1 MPRAFDFPGGIHP
14 PERKCRSNQVA
25 LIEAPLP
32 SRVILPLQQHR
43 GQPATPCVVAGE
55 LVKTG
60 SVIAKREGMIS
71 SNLHASISGTVTE
84 VTTAQITIEGD
95 GQDEWFRLPSLD
107 WHNAGRHELL
117 ERLNESGTVGLGGA
131 GFPSHIKARV
141 VEQPAIHTLVINAA
155 ECEPYITVDDLTL
168 RHYPSEVIEGAQ
180 IIAKL
185 CGAQQ
190 IVIGI
195 EDNKAEAI
203 EALQH
208 ALLDDFP
215 HAPSNSHSVNVE
227 LKVIAT
233 RYPSGGERQLIKKL
247 LDLNVASDGLPAD
260 VGVLCHNPGTLLAI
274 LHAVRDGQPLIS
286 RIVTLTGEAISQP
299 GNRWVRLGMS
309 VKELLA
315 QAGLKPSA
323 LHQVIQGGPM
333 MGTPL
338 LTLDTPVT
346 KLTNCLIAAT
356 FDELPPAP
364 AESPCIR
371 CGECESVC
379 PVALLPQQLHWYAR
393 AQDDTK
399 LERYHLFDCIECGA
413 CSYVCPSHIPLVTD
427 YREAKERL
435 RLQRIEAV
443 KAEHAK
449 HRFEFRQARLA
460 REEAEKQ
467 ARRDARKAQSRRT
480 PSEAVTASN
489 GQPDLRG
496 LRIAH
501 AAAKASV
508 KKAEKTLARV
518 AQEDPKQALDDLEM
532 QLLTAQEN
540 LKAAEY
546 QLAQAREQQSLD
558 SANKESP

>member
-1 MPRAFDFPGGIHP
+1 MSNAFDFPGGIYP
-14 PERKCRSNQVA
+14 PERKQRSNQSA

-32 SRVILPLQQHR
+32 RWVTLPLQQHS
-43 GQPATPCVVAGE
+43 GQAATPCVVVGDA
-55 LVKTG
+55 VKVG

-71 SNLHASISGTVTE
+71 SNLHASISGTVSE
-84 VTTAQITIEGD
+84 VSATQICIDGD
-95 GQDEWFRLPSLD
+95 GQDEWLRLPPLA
-107 WHNAGRHELL
+107 WRHVEPDALL
-117 ERLNESGTVGLGGA
+117 ERLNESGIVGLGGA
-131 GFPSHIKARV
+131 GFPTHIKARV
-141 VEQPAIHTLVINAA
+141 VERHAINTLVINAA
-155 ECEPYITVDDLTL
+155 ECEPYITADDLTL
-168 RHYPSEVIEGAQ
+168 RHHANEVLEGAQ

-185 CGAQQ
+185 CGAQH

-195 EDNKAEAI
+195 EDNKPEAI
-203 EALQH
+203 GALKQ
-208 ALLDDFP
+208 ALT
-215 HAPSNSHSVNVE
+215 NSQPIPVA
-227 LKVIAT
+227 LTVIAT

-247 LDLNVASDGLPAD
+247 LDLNVPSDGLPAD
-260 VGVLCHNPGTLLAI
+260 VGVLCHNPGTLLAV
-274 LHAVRDGQPLIS
+274 LHAVRNGQPLVS
-286 RIVTLTGEAISQP
+286 RVVTLTGEAITQP
-299 GNRWVRLGMS
+299 GNRWVRLGTS
-309 VKELLA
+309 VRELLE
-315 QAGLKPSA
+315 QAGLNTPE

-356 FDELPPAP
+356 LEELPPPP

-393 AQDDTK
+393 AQDDAK

-413 CSYVCPSHIPLVTD
+413 CSYVCPSHIPLVVD
-427 YREAKERL
+427 YREAKSRI

-467 ARRDARKAQSRRT
+467 ARKQARQAQQRRPT
-480 PSEAVTASN
+480 NTAAAS
-489 GQPDLRG
+489 GEKVDLRG

-508 KKAEKTLARV
+508 KKAEKTLERV
-518 AQEDPKQALDDLEM
+518 AQEDPKQSLDDLEM
-532 QLLTAQEN
+532 QLATAQEN
-540 LKAAEY
+540 LKAAEL
-546 QLAQAREQQSLD
+546 QLAQAREQQS
-558 SANKESP
+558 SEESS

>member
-1 MPRAFDFPGGIHP
+1 MPSAYDFPGGIYP
-14 PERKCRSNQVA
+14 PERKQRSSQA
-25 LIEAPLP
+25 TLIEAPLP
-32 SRVILPLQQHR
+32 SWVTLPLQQHS
-43 GQPATPCVVAGE
+43 GQPATPCVARGDS
-55 LVKTG
+55 VKVG
-60 SVIAKREGMIS
+60 SVIANREGMIS

-95 GQDEWFRLPSLD
+95 GLDEWFRLPSLD
-107 WHNAGRHELL
+107 WRSAGRQELL
-117 ERLNESGTVGLGGA
+117 ERLNESGIVGLGGA

-141 VEQPAIHTLVINAA
+141 VERHAIDTLVINAA
-155 ECEPYITVDDLTL
+155 ECEPYITADDLTL
-168 RHYPSEVIEGAQ
+168 RHYPGEVIEGAQ

-185 CGAQQ
+185 CDAQH

-195 EDNKAEAI
+195 EDNKPEAI
-203 EALQH
+203 EALQQ
-208 ALLDDFP
+208 ALADSQP
-215 HAPSNSHSVNVE
+215 VPVE
-227 LKVIAT
+227 LTVIPT

-247 LDLNVASDGLPAD
+247 LDLNVPSGGLPAD

-274 LHAVRDGQPLIS
+274 RHAVRDGQPLVS
-286 RIVTLTGEAISQP
+286 RIVTLTGEAIAQP
-299 GNRWVRLGMS
+299 GNRWVRLGTS
-309 VKELLA
+309 VMELLEE
-315 QAGLKPSA
+315 AGVNHSA
-323 LHQVIQGGPM
+323 LNQVIQGGPM
-333 MGTPL
+333 MGKSL

-356 FDELPPAP
+356 LDELPPPP
-364 AESPCIR
+364 AEAPCIR
-371 CGECESVC
+371 CGECENVC

-413 CSYVCPSHIPLVTD
+413 CSYVCPSHIPLVVD
-427 YREAKERL
+427 YREAKSRI
-435 RLQRIEAV
+435 RLQRIEAT

-467 ARRDARKAQSRRT
+467 ARKQARQAQQRRPSNTVT
-480 PSEAVTASN
+480 PSTSSDKV
-489 GQPDLRG
+489 DLRG

-518 AQEDPKQALDDLEM
+518 AQEDPKQSLDDLEM
-532 QLLTAQEN
+532 QLATAQEN
-540 LKAAEY
+540 LKAAEL
-546 QLAQAREQQSLD
+546 QLAQAREEQS
-558 SANKESP
+558 SEESP

>member
-1 MPRAFDFPGGIHP
+1 MSNAFDFPGGIYP
-14 PERKCRSNQVA
+14 PERKQRSNQSA

-32 SRVILPLQQHR
+32 RRVTLPLQQHS
-43 GQPATPCVVAGE
+43 GQPAKPCVAQGNA
-55 LVKTG
+55 VKVG
-60 SVIAKREGMIS
+60 SVIAKREGMVS
-71 SNLHASISGTVTE
+71 SALHASISGTVSE
-84 VTTAQITIEGD
+84 VSTTQISIEGD
-95 GQDEWFRLPSLD
+95 GQDEWLRLPPLV
-107 WHNAGRHELL
+107 WQNVEPHALL
-117 ERLNESGTVGLGGA
+117 ERLNESGIVGLGGA
-131 GFPSHIKARV
+131 GFPTHIKARV
-141 VEQPAIHTLVINAA
+141 VEQHTIHTLVINAA
-155 ECEPYITVDDLTL
+155 ECEPYITADDLTL
-168 RHYPSEVIEGAQ
+168 RHYANEVLEGAQ

-185 CGAQQ
+185 CGAQH

-195 EDNKAEAI
+195 EDNKPEAI
-203 EALQH
+203 DALKQ
-208 ALLDDFP
+208 ALT
-215 HAPSNSHSVNVE
+215 NSQPVPVE
-227 LKVIAT
+227 LAVIAT

-247 LDLNVASDGLPAD
+247 LDLNVPSGGLPAD

-274 LHAVRDGQPLIS
+274 LHAVRDGQPLVS
-286 RIVTLTGEAISQP
+286 RVVTLTGEAITQP
-299 GNRWVRLGMS
+299 GNRWVRLGTS
-309 VKELLA
+309 VRELLE
-315 QAGLKPSA
+315 QAGLNTPE

-356 FDELPPAP
+356 LEELPPPP

-393 AQDDTK
+393 AQDDAK

-413 CSYVCPSHIPLVTD
+413 CSYVCPSHIPLVVD
-427 YREAKERL
+427 YREAKSRL
-435 RLQRIEAV
+435 RLQRIETA

-467 ARRDARKAQSRRT
+467 ARKQARQAQQRR
-480 PSEAVTASN
+480 PSNTAATNSEKV
-489 GQPDLRG
+489 DLRG

-518 AQEDPKQALDDLEM
+518 AQEDPKQSLDDLEM
-532 QLLTAQEN
+532 QLATAQEN
-540 LKAAEY
+540 LKAAEL
-546 QLAQAREQQSLD
+546 QLAQAREQQS
-558 SANKESP
+558 SEESP

>member
-1 MPRAFDFPGGIHP
+1 MSNAFDFPGGIYP
-14 PERKCRSNQVA
+14 PERKQRSNQSA

-32 SRVILPLQQHR
+32 RRVTLPLQQHS
-43 GQPATPCVVAGE
+43 GQPAKSCVAQGNA
-55 LVKTG
+55 VKVG
-60 SVIAKREGMIS
+60 SVIAKREGMVS
-71 SNLHASISGTVTE
+71 SALHASISGTVSE
-84 VTTAQITIEGD
+84 VSTTQISIEGD
-95 GQDEWFRLPSLD
+95 GQDEWLRLPPLV
-107 WHNAGRHELL
+107 WQNVEPHALL
-117 ERLNESGTVGLGGA
+117 ERLNESGIVGLGGA
-131 GFPSHIKARV
+131 GFPTHIKARV
-141 VEQPAIHTLVINAA
+141 VEQHTIHTLVINAA
-155 ECEPYITVDDLTL
+155 ECEPYITADDLTL
-168 RHYPSEVIEGAQ
+168 RHYANEVLEGAQ

-185 CGAQQ
+185 CGAQH

-195 EDNKAEAI
+195 EDNKPEAI
-203 EALQH
+203 DALKQ
-208 ALLDDFP
+208 ALT
-215 HAPSNSHSVNVE
+215 NSQPVPVE
-227 LKVIAT
+227 LAVIAT

-247 LDLNVASDGLPAD
+247 LDLNVPSGGLPAD

-274 LHAVRDGQPLIS
+274 LHAVRDGQPLVS
-286 RIVTLTGEAISQP
+286 RVVTLTGEAITQP
-299 GNRWVRLGMS
+299 GNRWVRLGTS
-309 VKELLA
+309 VRELLE
-315 QAGLKPSA
+315 QAGLNTPE

-333 MGTPL
+333 MGAPL

-356 FDELPPAP
+356 LEELPPPP

-393 AQDDTK
+393 AQDDAK

-413 CSYVCPSHIPLVTD
+413 CSYVCPSHIPLVVD
-427 YREAKERL
+427 YREAKSRL
-435 RLQRIEAV
+435 RLQRIETA

-467 ARRDARKAQSRRT
+467 ARKQARQAQQRR
-480 PSEAVTASN
+480 PSNTAATNSEKI
-489 GQPDLRG
+489 DLRG

-518 AQEDPKQALDDLEM
+518 AQEDPKQSLDDLEM
-532 QLLTAQEN
+532 QLATAQEN
-540 LKAAEY
+540 LKAAEL
-546 QLAQAREQQSLD
+546 QLAQAREQQS
-558 SANKESP
+558 NEESP

>member
-1 MPRAFDFPGGIHP
+1 MSNAFDFPGGIYP
-14 PERKCRSNQVA
+14 PERKQRSNQSA

-32 SRVILPLQQHR
+32 CRVTLPLQQHS
-43 GQPATPCVVAGE
+43 GQPATPCVAQGNA
-55 LVKTG
+55 VKVG
-60 SVIAKREGMIS
+60 SVIAKREGMVS
-71 SNLHASISGTVTE
+71 SALHASISGTVSE
-84 VTTAQITIEGD
+84 VSTTQISIDGN
-95 GQDEWFRLPSLD
+95 GQDEWLRLPPLV
-107 WHNAGRHELL
+107 WQNVEPHALL
-117 ERLNESGTVGLGGA
+117 ERLNESGIVGLGGA
-131 GFPSHIKARV
+131 GFPTHIKARV
-141 VEQPAIHTLVINAA
+141 VEQHTIHTLVINAA
-155 ECEPYITVDDLTL
+155 ECEPYITADDLTL
-168 RHYPSEVIEGAQ
+168 RHHAKEVLEGAQ

-185 CGAQQ
+185 CGAQH

-195 EDNKAEAI
+195 EDNKPEAI
-203 EALQH
+203 GTLKQALT
-208 ALLDDFP
+208 
-215 HAPSNSHSVNVE
+215 NSQPVPVVLN
-227 LKVIAT
+227 VIAT

-247 LDLNVASDGLPAD
+247 LDLNVPSDGLPAD

-274 LHAVRDGQPLIS
+274 LYAVRDGQPLVS
-286 RIVTLTGEAISQP
+286 RVVTLTGEAITQP
-299 GNRWVRLGMS
+299 GNRWVRLGTS
-309 VKELLA
+309 VRELLE
-315 QAGLKPSA
+315 QAGLNTPE

-333 MGTPL
+333 MGAPL

-356 FDELPPAP
+356 LEELPPPP

-393 AQDDTK
+393 AQDDAK

-413 CSYVCPSHIPLVTD
+413 CSYVCPSHIPLVVD
-427 YREAKERL
+427 YREAKSRL
-435 RLQRIEAV
+435 RLQRIETA

-467 ARRDARKAQSRRT
+467 ARKQARQAQQRR
-480 PSEAVTASN
+480 PSNTAATNSEKV
-489 GQPDLRG
+489 DLRG

-518 AQEDPKQALDDLEM
+518 AQEDPKQSLDDLEM
-532 QLLTAQEN
+532 QLATAQEN
-540 LKAAEY
+540 LKAAEL
-546 QLAQAREQQSLD
+546 QLAQAREQQS
-558 SANKESP
+558 SEESP

>member
-1 MPRAFDFPGGIHP
+1 MSRAFDFPGGIHP
-14 PERKCRSNQVA
+14 PQRKYRSNQVA
-25 LIEAPLP
+25 LMEAPLP

-43 GQPATPCVVAGE
+43 GQPATPCVEAGQ

-84 VTTAQITIEGD
+84 VSDVQITIDSD
-95 GQDEWFRLPSLD
+95 GQDNGQRLPSLD
-107 WHNAGRHELL
+107 WHSAEPGELL
-117 ERLNESGTVGLGGA
+117 ARLNESGIVGLGGA
-131 GFPSHIKARV
+131 GFPIHIKARV
-141 VEQPAIHTLVINAA
+141 VEQHAIHTLVINAA

-185 CGAQQ
+185 CGAQH

-195 EDNKAEAI
+195 EDNKPDAI
-203 EALQH
+203 EALRRAIQVSQPI
-208 ALLDDFP
+208 AL
-215 HAPSNSHSVNVE
+215 E
-227 LKVIAT
+227 LKVIPT

-260 VGVLCHNPGTLLAI
+260 VGVLCHNPGTLLAT

-299 GNRWVRLGMS
+299 GNRWVRLGTS

-315 QAGLKPSA
+315 QAGLNPSA
-323 LHQVIQGGPM
+323 LHQVIEGGPM
-333 MGTPL
+333 MG
-338 LTLDTPVT
+338 
-346 KLTNCLIAAT
+346 
-356 FDELPPAP
+356 
-364 AESPCIR
+364 CIR

-379 PVALLPQQLHWYAR
+379 PVALLPQQLHWYTR
-393 AQDDTK
+393 AQDDAK

-427 YREAKERL
+427 YREDKERM
-435 RLQRIEAV
+435 RLQRIETV

-449 HRFEFRQARLA
+449 HRYEFRQARLA

-480 PSEAVTASN
+480 PTDAVTASS
-489 GQPDLRG
+489 GQVDLRG

-518 AQEDPKQALDDLEM
+518 AQEDPKQPLDDLEM
-532 QLLTAQEN
+532 QLATAQEN

-546 QLAQAREQQSLD
+546 QLAQAREQQPLD
-558 SANKESP
+558 SASKESP

>member
-1 MPRAFDFPGGIHP
+1 MSNAFDFPGGIYP
-14 PERKCRSNQVA
+14 PERKQRSNQSA

-32 SRVILPLQQHR
+32 RRVTLPLQQHS
-43 GQPATPCVVAGE
+43 GQPAKPCVAQGNA
-55 LVKTG
+55 VKVG
-60 SVIAKREGMIS
+60 SVIAKREGMVS
-71 SNLHASISGTVTE
+71 SALHASISGTVSE
-84 VTTAQITIEGD
+84 VSTTQISIEGD
-95 GQDEWFRLPSLD
+95 GQDEWLRLPPLV
-107 WHNAGRHELL
+107 WQNVEPHALL
-117 ERLNESGTVGLGGA
+117 ERLNESGIVGLGGA
-131 GFPSHIKARV
+131 GFPTHIKARV
-141 VEQPAIHTLVINAA
+141 VEQHTIHTLVINAA
-155 ECEPYITVDDLTL
+155 ECEPYITADDLTL
-168 RHYPSEVIEGAQ
+168 RHYANEVLEGAQ

-185 CGAQQ
+185 CGAQH

-195 EDNKAEAI
+195 EDNKPEAI
-203 EALQH
+203 DALKQ
-208 ALLDDFP
+208 ALT
-215 HAPSNSHSVNVE
+215 NSQPVPVE
-227 LKVIAT
+227 LAVIAT

-247 LDLNVASDGLPAD
+247 LDLNVPSGGLPAD

-274 LHAVRDGQPLIS
+274 LHAVRDGQPLVS
-286 RIVTLTGEAISQP
+286 RTVTLTGEAITQP
-299 GNRWVRLGMS
+299 GNRWVRLGTS
-309 VKELLA
+309 VRELLE
-315 QAGLKPSA
+315 QTGLNTSE

-356 FDELPPAP
+356 LEELPPPP

-393 AQDDTK
+393 AQDDAK

-413 CSYVCPSHIPLVTD
+413 CSYVCPSHIPLVVD
-427 YREAKERL
+427 YREAKSRI
-435 RLQRIEAV
+435 RLQRIEAT

-467 ARRDARKAQSRRT
+467 ARKQARQAQQRR
-480 PSEAVTASN
+480 PSNTAATNSEKV
-489 GQPDLRG
+489 DLRG

-518 AQEDPKQALDDLEM
+518 AQEDPKQSLDDLEM
-532 QLLTAQEN
+532 QLATAQEN
-540 LKAAEY
+540 LKAAEL
-546 QLAQAREQQSLD
+546 QLAQAREQQS
-558 SANKESP
+558 NEESP

>member
-1 MPRAFDFPGGIHP
+1 MSNAFDFPGGIYP
-14 PERKCRSNQVA
+14 PERKQRSNQSA

-32 SRVILPLQQHR
+32 RRVTLPLQQHS
-43 GQPATPCVVAGE
+43 GQPATPCVAHGDP
-55 LVKTG
+55 VKVG

-71 SNLHASISGTVTE
+71 SNLHASISGTVSE
-84 VTTAQITIEGD
+84 VSANQISIDGD
-95 GQDEWFRLPSLD
+95 GQDEWLRLPPLA
-107 WHNAGRHELL
+107 WRHVEPDALL
-117 ERLNESGTVGLGGA
+117 ERLNESGIVGLGGA
-131 GFPSHIKARV
+131 GFPTHIKARV
-141 VEQPAIHTLVINAA
+141 VERHAINTLVINAA
-155 ECEPYITVDDLTL
+155 ECEPYITADDLTL
-168 RHYPSEVIEGAQ
+168 RHHANEVLEGAQ
-180 IIAKL
+180 IVAKL
-185 CGAQQ
+185 CGAQH
-190 IVIGI
+190 IIIGI
-195 EDNKAEAI
+195 EDNKPDAI
-203 EALQH
+203 EALKP
-208 ALLDDFP
+208 AL
-215 HAPSNSHSVNVE
+215 SNCQPISIE
-227 LKVIAT
+227 LKLIST
-233 RYPSGGERQLIKKL
+233 RYPSGGERQLIKRL
-247 LDLNVASDGLPAD
+247 LNLEVPSGGLPAD

-274 LHAVRDGQPLIS
+274 LNAVRDGQPLVS
-286 RIVTLTGEAISQP
+286 RVVTLTGEAITQP
-299 GNRWVRLGMS
+299 GNRWVRLGTS
-309 VKELLA
+309 VRELLE
-315 QAGLKPSA
+315 QAGLNTPE

-356 FDELPPAP
+356 LEELPPPP

-393 AQDDTK
+393 AQDDAK

-413 CSYVCPSHIPLVTD
+413 CSYVCPSHIPLVVD
-427 YREAKERL
+427 YREAKSRL

-467 ARRDARKAQSRRT
+467 ARKQARQAQQRRPT
-480 PSEAVTASN
+480 NTAAAS
-489 GQPDLRG
+489 GEKVDLRG

-518 AQEDPKQALDDLEM
+518 AQEDPKQSLDDLEM
-532 QLLTAQEN
+532 QLATAQEN
-540 LKAAEY
+540 LKAAEL
-546 QLAQAREQQSLD
+546 QLAEAREQPS
-558 SANKESP
+558 SEESS

>member
-1 MPRAFDFPGGIHP
+1 M
-14 PERKCRSNQVA
+14 
-25 LIEAPLP
+25 
-32 SRVILPLQQHR
+32 
-43 GQPATPCVVAGE
+43 VVGDA
-55 LVKTG
+55 VKVG

-71 SNLHASISGTVTE
+71 SNLHASISGTVSE
-84 VTTAQITIEGD
+84 VSATQICIDGD
-95 GQDEWFRLPSLD
+95 GQDERLRFPPLA
-107 WHNAGRHELL
+107 WRHVEPDALL
-117 ERLNESGTVGLGGA
+117 ERLNESGIVGLGGA
-131 GFPSHIKARV
+131 GFPTHIKARV
-141 VEQPAIHTLVINAA
+141 VERHAINTLVINAA
-155 ECEPYITVDDLTL
+155 ECEPYITADDLTL
-168 RHYPSEVIEGAQ
+168 RHHAKEVLEGAQ

-185 CGAQQ
+185 CGAQH

-195 EDNKAEAI
+195 EDNKPEAI
-203 EALQH
+203 GALKQ
-208 ALLDDFP
+208 ALT
-215 HAPSNSHSVNVE
+215 NSQPIPVA
-227 LKVIAT
+227 LTVIAT

-247 LDLNVASDGLPAD
+247 LDLNVPSDGLPAD
-260 VGVLCHNPGTLLAI
+260 VGVLCHNPGTLLAV
-274 LHAVRDGQPLIS
+274 LHAVRNGQPLVS
-286 RIVTLTGEAISQP
+286 RVVTLTGEAITQP
-299 GNRWVRLGMS
+299 GNRWVRLGTS
-309 VKELLA
+309 VRELLE
-315 QAGLKPSA
+315 QAGLNTPE

-356 FDELPPAP
+356 LEELPPPP

-393 AQDDTK
+393 AQDDAK

-413 CSYVCPSHIPLVTD
+413 CSYVCPSHIPLVVD
-427 YREAKERL
+427 YREAKSRI

-467 ARRDARKAQSRRT
+467 ARKQARQAQQRRPT
-480 PSEAVTASN
+480 NTAAAS
-489 GQPDLRG
+489 GEKVDLRG

-518 AQEDPKQALDDLEM
+518 AQEDPKQSLDDLEM
-532 QLLTAQEN
+532 QLATAQEN
-540 LKAAEY
+540 LKAAEL
-546 QLAQAREQQSLD
+546 QLAQAREQQS
-558 SANKESP
+558 SEESS